1 MCDEMAEVVTVWVE
15 LGVWKGV
22 KRLVGFEIGSTKM
35 PAGSFASDTHRFEC
49 CGWRAC
55 DPPPHRSGVMTHD
68 EFNAQCCWIG
78 AGVLYNLR
86 GRILMVWF
94 GW

>member
-55 DPPPHRSGVMTHD
+55 GSAGRLV
-68 EFNAQCCWIG
+68 ACCYSCTVI
-78 AGVLYNLR
+78 
-86 GRILMVWF
+86 
-94 GW
+94 